1 MEVPLMLLKPVD
13 MHVHIV
19 GNGSSSSGCW
29 VRPRGLHRLLAAFML
44 HHNGLPQSALTGDL
58 DQLYVEG
65 LLKFLRSSSLGA
77 AVILA
82 HDDVYDESGRRIE
95 GVGSL
100 YVPNDNVLD
109 LARRHP
115 EFLPAV
121 SIHPARPDAMEELD
135 RCIAAGAVM
144 MKLLPNSQNV
154 DCSNRRY
161 TRFWERLVEAGLPML
176 AHTGGEHTVPIIQR
190 EWADPRVLERPLEC
204 GVTVIAAHVAGKGG
218 VFDRDYFDVFAA
230 MTRRHPRLYG
240 DLSAL
245 NIPFRSRHFRACL
258 QEPLV
263 HRLLHGSD
271 FPVPVM
277 GHWAWMHGLLDWK
290 TFRRLERVPNPLE
303 RDYQL
308 KRAMGFPMETF
319 TRIWQLL
326 RQPANRFFEP

>member
-1 MEVPLMLLKPVD
+1 MEIPWMLMKPVD

-19 GNGSSSSGCW
+19 GNGSSGSGCW

-44 HHNGLPQSALTGDL
+44 HHNDLPQHALTGDL
-58 DQLYVEG
+58 DRLYVEA
-65 LLKFLRSSSLGA
+65 LLRFLRSSSLGA

-82 HDDVYDESGRRIE
+82 HDDVHNERGRRME
-95 GVGSL
+95 DVGSL
-100 YVPNDNVLD
+100 YTPNDYVLD

-121 SIHPARPDAMEELD
+121 SIHPARPDALEELD
-135 RCIAAGAVM
+135 RCLDAGAVM
-144 MKLLPNSQNV
+144 MKLLPNSQNI
-154 DCSNRRY
+154 DFSDQRH
-161 TRFWERLVEAGLPML
+161 TRFWERLAETGLPLL
-176 AHTGGEHTVPIIQR
+176 AHTGGEHTVPILRR
-190 EWADPRVLERPLEC
+190 EWADPRVLERPLQC
-204 GVTVIAAHVAGKGG
+204 GVTCIAAHVAGKGG
-218 VFDRDYFDVFAA
+218 VFDRDYFDVFAE

-240 DLSAL
+240 DISAL

-258 QEPLV
+258 QEPLL

-277 GHWAWMHGLLDWK
+277 GHWAWMRGRVDWK
-290 TFRRLERVPNPLE
+290 TLRRLERVPNPLE

-308 KRAMGFPMETF
+308 KRAIGFPMETF

-326 RQPANRFFEP
+326 RQPVTRSLET